1 MVAGRQDENENEDG
15 CIMKRCTTQAG
26 PSFVFEP
33 DDLLFCFV
41 FTFDFDFDFAF
52 ACAAC
57 RDEMMY
63 NDTIVQHV
71 SMIDDVMTVAS
82 LALTL
87 TNMETLQL
95 IKCIKRLWP

>member
-1 MVAGRQDENENEDG
+1 
-15 CIMKRCTTQAG
+15 
-26 PSFVFEP
+26 
-33 DDLLFCFV
+33 
-41 FTFDFDFDFAF
+41 
-52 ACAAC
+52 
-57 RDEMMY
+57 MMY

-71 SMIDDVMTVAS
+71 SMIDDVMTAAS